1 MPGFSQAAKENLMG
15 YVYFLQDPRDGEV
28 FYVGKGVGD
37 RVFSHLAESVE
48 TDAGTEKIDRIRE
61 IHNTGCAVQHFILR
75 HGLTE
80 KEAFE
85 VEAAMI
91 DFVGQDN
98 LSNVMGGHYSR
109 DFGLKSAGE
118 ISAMYDAEP
127 LDTKRPVILINLNRR
142 YHWGITEAEL
152 YEATRKFWV
161 LGQRRNRAKYAVA
174 TYRGLT
180 REVYEIEEWY
190 HSNDRNRWA
199 FNGSRVSDESI
210 RKELIYK
217 SIKDLFPL
225 GAANP
230 IKYLNCGD

>member
-1 MPGFSQAAKENLMG
+1 MVEFSQAARENLRS

-28 FYVGKGVGD
+28 FYVGKGVGN

-48 TDAGTEKIDRIRE
+48 TDAETEKIERIRE
-61 IHNTGCAVQHFILR
+61 IRSGGCEVQHFFLR

-85 VEAAMI
+85 VEAALI
-91 DFVGQDN
+91 DFLGRDN
-98 LSNVMGGHYSR
+98 LSNVMGGRYSR
-109 DFGLKSAGE
+109 DFGLKTAGE

-127 LDTKRPVILINLNRR
+127 LDTELPIILINLNRR
-142 YHWGITEAEL
+142 YRWGITEAEL
-152 YEATRKFWV
+152 YEATRQFWV
-161 LGQRRNRAKYAVA
+161 LGRRRNGAKYAVP

-190 HSNDRNRWA
+190 HSDERKRWA
-199 FNGSRVSDESI
+199 FNGKRVLEESI

-217 SIKDLFPL
+217 SIKDIFPV

-230 IKYLNCGD
+230 IKYLNC

>member
-1 MPGFSQAAKENLMG
+1 MLD
-15 YVYFLQDPRDGEV
+15 FLGR
-28 FYVGKGVGD
+28 
-37 RVFSHLAESVE
+37 
-48 TDAGTEKIDRIRE
+48 
-61 IHNTGCAVQHFILR
+61 
-75 HGLTE
+75 
-80 KEAFE
+80 
-85 VEAAMI
+85 
-91 DFVGQDN
+91 DN
-98 LSNVMGGHYSR
+98 LSNVMGGHHSR
-109 DFGLKSAGE
+109 AFGLKSAGE

-127 LDTKRPVILINLNRR
+127 LVTKQPVILINLNRR
-142 YHWGITEAEL
+142 YHWGITEAAL

-161 LGQRRNRAKYAVA
+161 LGQRRNRAKYVLA

-199 FNGSRVSDESI
+199 FNGIRVSDESI